1 MGGAT
6 STLRQCLE
14 DEYHRLVKEGRDYL
28 VLGELLSIK
37 LPYSA
42 WTLEPAHL
50 ATLFVVDR

>member
-1 MGGAT
+1 M
-6 STLRQCLE
+6 E

-50 ATLFVVDR
+50 ATLFVVDT